1 MTYKK
6 MFFPIGGGDELRE
19 RIHGA
24 LLIGKYFNAHIEV
37 LKAIANPTQLM
48 NVNKSLS
55 PAVLKQLNEMVKD
68 DLEEVV
74 GMHNTIL
81 EEEAKKLDITIS
93 KGRIKG
99 TATAELITE
108 RGLRSEVIKEESIYC
123 DVVVVASPPKGK
135 ITATFETTITKSG
148 KPALMFPRVMKSFCT
163 EKIVIG
169 WNNSL
174 EVARAVSQ
182 AIPLMQKAKKVH
194 IITSK
199 EYMKDIK
206 QIKKLQDFL
215 LCHDIETTFE
225 IVKTTMIPGEALLN
239 HAQIGK
245 YDLIIAGAFGHK
257 GFKELMFGGTTHYL
271 LKNTNIPV
279 FMSH

>member
-1 MTYKK
+1 

-24 LLIGKYFNAHIEV
+24 LLIGKYFQAHMEV
-37 LKAIANPTQLM
+37 LKAIANPTQVM
-48 NVNKSLS
+48 NINKSLS
-55 PAVLKQLNEMVKD
+55 AVVLKQLNSMVKD
-68 DLEEVV
+68 ELKQDIQKHL
-74 GMHNTIL
+74 TIL
-81 EEEAKKLDITIS
+81 EEEAKKLDITVS
-93 KGRIKG
+93 NRRIKG
-99 TATAELITE
+99 ISTAELITAK
-108 RGLRSEVIKEESIYC
+108 GYRSQVIEQESKYC
-123 DVVVVASPPKGK
+123 DVVVVAAPPKGK

-148 KPALMFPRVMKSFCT
+148 KPALMFPRKMKTFST

-169 WNNSL
+169 WNNSP
-174 EVARAVSQ
+174 EVARAVSL

-199 EYMKDIK
+199 EYTQDIK
-206 QIKKLQDFL
+206 QITKLQAFL
-215 LCHDIETTFE
+215 SCHDIKTTYE
-225 IVKTTMIPGEALLN
+225 VVKTTITPGEALLN
-239 HAQIGK
+239 NAKKGA

-257 GFKELMFGGTTHYL
+257 GFKELMFGGTTKYL

>member
-1 MTYKK
+1 
-6 MFFPIGGGDELRE
+6 
-19 RIHGA
+19 
-24 LLIGKYFNAHIEV
+24 
-37 LKAIANPTQLM
+37 
-48 NVNKSLS
+48 
-55 PAVLKQLNEMVKD
+55 
-68 DLEEVV
+68 
-74 GMHNTIL
+74 
-81 EEEAKKLDITIS
+81 
-93 KGRIKG
+93 
-99 TATAELITE
+99 
-108 RGLRSEVIKEESIYC
+108 
-123 DVVVVASPPKGK
+123 
-135 ITATFETTITKSG
+135 
-148 KPALMFPRVMKSFCT
+148 MKSFST

-169 WNNSL
+169 WNNSP

-199 EYMKDIK
+199 EYMKDIR

-215 LCHDIETTFE
+215 LCHDIETTVE

-239 HAQIGK
+239 HAQEGK

-257 GFKELMFGGTTHYL
+257 EFKELMFGGTTHYL